1 MMETTNT
8 SQITLP
14 MDMQHWEQG
23 LSLRD
28 FVAQMTVDREAMT
41 RRFEAVQPSKEERV
55 AASALQ
61 RPLRVLVMTEDWCG
75 DCLMSLPILARLT
88 EVAPDMKARV
98 FIRTR
103 WPDLQAWFAANNIT
117 AIPIFG
123 FLDEDFQLIGTWV
136 ERSKAANERIKRWKE
151 EHPETQAIQQ
161 DASLSK
167 EKRKTRLAHIYTGLK
182 TEMETWYAESL
193 QAATV
198 QEIVDILK

>member
-1 MMETTNT
+1 MRRLETV
-8 SQITLP
+8 Q
-14 MDMQHWEQG
+14 
-23 LSLRD
+23 LSK
-28 FVAQMTVDREAMT
+28 Q
-41 RRFEAVQPSKEERV
+41 ERV

-117 AIPIFG
+117 SIPIFG

>member
-1 MMETTNT
+1 
-8 SQITLP
+8 
-14 MDMQHWEQG
+14 MDASRWKQG
-23 LSLRD
+23 LTLRD
-28 FVAQMTVDREAMT
+28 FVAQMGVDQEAMM
-41 RRFEAVQPSKEERV
+41 RRLETVQLSKQERV

-117 AIPIFG
+117 SIPIFG

>member
-8 SQITLP
+8 SQVTLP

-41 RRFEAVQPSKEERV
+41 CRFEAVQLSTEERV
-55 AASALQ
+55 AASALK

-88 EVAPDMKARV
+88 EVAPDMKERV
-98 FIRTR
+98 FIPTR
-103 WPDLQAWFAANNIT
+103 WLDLQAWFAAKNIT
-117 AIPIFG
+117 DIPIFG

-151 EHPETQAIQQ
+151 EHPKTQAIKQ